1 MSESSWQGVAVVPAA
16 MPELPVVPAEIWLP
30 KTVAPGKAP
39 EVVAVVKTLGGPVV
53 HLTAAAPHSR
63 VVLELV
69 EQEVVAGTPV
79 AAVAAAAGSVA
90 VAAELTTIL
99 AVLMPVVEEAVLHM
113 QTRRL

>member
-1 MSESSWQGVAVVPAA
+1 MPAA

-69 EQEVVAGTPV
+69 ELEVVAGTP
-79 AAVAAAAGSVA
+79 AVAAAVAAGSVA
-90 VAAELTTIL
+90 AVAEQTTIH
-99 AVLMPVVEEAVLHM
+99 AAPMPVAVAVGLHM
-113 QTRRL
+113 QTGRL